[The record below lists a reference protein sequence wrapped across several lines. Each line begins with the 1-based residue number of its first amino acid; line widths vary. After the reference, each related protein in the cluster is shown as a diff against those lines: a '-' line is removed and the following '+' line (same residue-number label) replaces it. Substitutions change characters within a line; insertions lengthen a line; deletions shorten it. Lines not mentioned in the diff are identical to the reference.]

1 MKINYRNYYLSLLL
15 ISIIWIFLGKQ
26 FYNNFAPI
34 VFFIFGLPIFGFIY
48 FSNLFKFSDLL
59 KTKEPE
65 LFKRNAIHY
74 GYFKDELINGSV
86 FYSLEFNKLT
96 DEELISSYKKMKS
109 SLNYMIASFIS
120 FGIIGIL
127 TVYIK

>member
-59 KTKEPE
+59 KSKEPE

-96 DEELISSYKKMKS
+96 DEDLICSYKKMKS